1 MCSSGLSMNFKALW
15 RCRHRLL
22 RRRPSFL
29 TEAERLLEETARE
42 DDVRASVAA
51 DAAGHDPLEISVTTM
66 AGDVIALPPL
76 PVSIRLID
84 LKRVIKEELHIPP
97 CVQKLMLADKLLTD
111 DDSATLFNVFD
122 LGSSKGAQVELHV
135 VRGALLELDSAQEVL
150 LQATARGDHAA
161 MEEMLDYGASAN
173 GRPELCEITPML
185 LAVAADDAVATSMLR
200 EAGAEEPCMETRHAC
215 MGTAFRKLDLAGVV
229 RFLAKGESPNRRL
242 RRGQGIT
249 DTNHGTPL
257 HACCVQNRLPGATAL
272 VELLLRLGAEMNAAD
287 HEGDTV
293 LASARFYRAKDI
305 YMVLRRRGAT
315 MAGPFYNYPGA
326 SLLRLVGAVPSL
338 DDPF

>member
-1 MCSSGLSMNFKALW
+1 
-15 RCRHRLL
+15 
-22 RRRPSFL
+22 
-29 TEAERLLEETARE
+29 
-42 DDVRASVAA
+42 
-51 DAAGHDPLEISVTTM
+51 M